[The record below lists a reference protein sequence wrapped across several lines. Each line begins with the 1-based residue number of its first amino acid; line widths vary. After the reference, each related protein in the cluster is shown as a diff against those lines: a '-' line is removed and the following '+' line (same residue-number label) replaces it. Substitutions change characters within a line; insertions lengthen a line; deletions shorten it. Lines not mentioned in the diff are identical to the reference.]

1 MKAVILAAGKGERL
15 KPLTETRPK
24 HLIPLGG
31 RPLLEWTLLG
41 LKEAGVSDVLLVTHF
56 MEEQIK
62 MYFGDG
68 SQLGMSIKYIHQE
81 KMRGTADAF
90 SVAEEYVAGEN
101 FIGVYGDL
109 FVSQNNLKVLL
120 ENYNLDET
128 TISVL
133 PVNDPSQWGIVDLK
147 DNYVR
152 RIVEKP
158 LPEESPSNLANA
170 GLYVFNPKIFQ
181 SIKET
186 GLSTRNEYEI
196 TDSLQLLADSGSK
209 VRAVILSADGW
220 LDIGLP
226 WNILE
231 ANKRALDFM
240 IPSVDGE
247 VEGGVFIHGHVTIAK
262 GARVRSGAYIEGP
275 VYIGPDSDIGP
286 NCYIRPATSI
296 GANVRIGNACEIKNS
311 VVMNGTHIAHLSYVG
326 DSIVGEE
333 CNFGAG
339 TITANIRFDKEDI
352 RMSVKDKREDSGRRK
367 LGAIIGDHV
376 QTGINVNLLPGVKI
390 GSGVWVAPGFTV
402 SRDVPPGFFLR

>member
-31 RPLLEWTLLG
+31 RPLLEWTLLR
-41 LKEAGVSDVLLVTHF
+41 LKEVGVSNVLLVTHF

-68 SQLGMSIKYIHQE
+68 SLLGMSIKYIHQE
-81 KMRGTADAF
+81 EMRGTADAF
-90 SVAEEYVAGEN
+90 SIAEEYVGSEN
-101 FIGVYGDL
+101 FIGMYGDL
-109 FVSQNNLKVLL
+109 FVSPNTLRVLL
-120 ENYNLDET
+120 ENHNLDET
-128 TISVL
+128 NISVL
-133 PVNDPSQWGIVDLK
+133 PVDDPSQWGIVDLE
-147 DNYVR
+147 DSYVR
-152 RIVEKP
+152 KIVEKP
-158 LPEESPSNLANA
+158 PPEEAPSNLANA

-181 SIKET
+181 SIRET

-196 TDSLQLLADSGSK
+196 TDSLQLLVDSGSK

-220 LDIGLP
+220 LDVGQP

-247 VEGGVFIHGHVTIAK
+247 VEDGAFIHGHVTIAE

-311 VVMNGTHIAHLSYVG
+311 VVMNGTNIAHLSYVG

-339 TITANIRFDKEDI
+339 TITANIRFDNKDI
-352 RMSVKDKREDSGRRK
+352 GMSVNDKREDSGRRK

-390 GSGVWVAPGFTV
+390 GSGAWVAPGLTV
-402 SRDVPPGFFLR
+402 SRDVPSGFFLR

>member
-41 LKEAGVSDVLLVTHF
+41 LREVGVNDVLLVTHF

-62 MYFGDG
+62 NYFGDG
-68 SQLGMSIKYIHQE
+68 SQLEMSIKYIHQDE
-81 KMRGTADAF
+81 MRGTADAF
-90 SVAEEYVAGEN
+90 SIAEEYVGDEN
-101 FIGVYGDL
+101 FIGAYGDL
-109 FVSQNNLKVLL
+109 FVSPNSFKSLI
-120 ENYNLDET
+120 ENHNADET
-128 TISVL
+128 IISVL
-133 PVNDPSQWGIVDLK
+133 PVDDPSQWGIVELK
-147 DNYVR
+147 GNYVK

-158 LPEESPSNLANA
+158 PSGEAPSNLANA

-181 SIKET
+181 SIRET
-186 GLSTRNEYEI
+186 GLSLRNEYEI
-196 TDSLQLLADSGSK
+196 TDSIQILLDSGSK
-209 VRAVILSADGW
+209 VRALIMSADGW

-226 WNILE
+226 WSILE
-231 ANKRALDFM
+231 ANKRGLEFM
-240 IPSVDGE
+240 RASVCGE
-247 VEGGVFIHGHVTIAK
+247 VEDGAFIHGHVTIAE

-275 VYIGPDSDIGP
+275 VYIGPNSDIGP

-311 VVMNGTHIAHLSYVG
+311 VVMNNTHIAHLSYVG

-339 TITANIRFDKEDI
+339 TITANIRFDKENI
-352 RMSVKDKREDSGRRK
+352 RMSVKDIRMDSGRRK
-367 LGAIIGDHV
+367 LGAIIGDRV
-376 QTGINVNLLPGVKI
+376 QTGINVNVLPGVKI
-390 GSGVWVAPGFTV
+390 GSGAWVAPGFTV
-402 SRDVPPGFFLR
+402 RRDVPPGFFLR

>member
-31 RPLLEWTLLG
+31 RPLLEWTLFG
-41 LKEAGVSDVLLVTHF
+41 LREAGVSDVLLVTHF
-56 MEEQIK
+56 MEEQI
-62 MYFGDG
+62 MRYFGDG

-81 KMRGTADAF
+81 KMRGTAEAF
-90 SVAEEYVAGEN
+90 SVAEEYVEGEN

-109 FVSQNNLKVLL
+109 FVSPNSFRVLL
-120 ENYNLDET
+120 ENHDADET

-133 PVNDPSQWGIVDLK
+133 PVDDPSQWGIVELEG
-147 DNYVR
+147 NHVR

-158 LPEESPSNLANA
+158 PIGDAPSNLANA

-181 SIKET
+181 SIRET
-186 GLSTRNEYEI
+186 GLSKRNEYEI
-196 TDSLQLLADSGSK
+196 TDSIQILLDSCSK
-209 VRAVILSADGW
+209 VTAVILSADGW

-231 ANKRALDFM
+231 ANKRALELM
-240 IPSVDGE
+240 VASVDGE
-247 VEGGVFIHGHVTIAK
+247 VEDGAFIHGHVTIAE

-275 VYIGPDSDIGP
+275 AYIGPDSDIGP

-326 DSIVGEE
+326 DSIIGEE

-352 RMSVKDKREDSGRRK
+352 RMSVKGRRENSGRRK
-367 LGAIIGDHV
+367 LGAIVGDRV

-390 GSGVWVAPGFTV
+390 GSGAWVAPGFTV
-402 SRDVPPGFFLR
+402 SRDVPSGFFLR